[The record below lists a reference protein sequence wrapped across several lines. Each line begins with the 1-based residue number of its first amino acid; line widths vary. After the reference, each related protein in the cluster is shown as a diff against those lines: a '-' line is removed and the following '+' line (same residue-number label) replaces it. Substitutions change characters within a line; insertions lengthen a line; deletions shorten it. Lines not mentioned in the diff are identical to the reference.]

1 MQKFSFQCRGSVW
14 MSFWYPEVSWL
25 WRGSHLVRVDM
36 ILTGL
41 AGVYVPVERVFYMVR
56 CY

>member
-1 MQKFSFQCRGSVW
+1 
-14 MSFWYPEVSWL
+14 MSLWYPEVSWL

-41 AGVYVPVERVFYMVR
+41 AGVYVPIERVFYMVR